1 MANRTLNFHGAAF
14 GEVPVQMN
22 AHINGQLV
30 FSGAVQPQ
38 SADHPDPVT
47 PGMFDNS
54 GILFSVVDSS
64 LFPTGSELTYPMTL
78 SVATG
83 ECVFLTVVYSNYM
96 PTSDITRFSGS
107 ISGTTLTVS
116 SVTSG
121 TISVGMGV
129 GVPGTTTGYGK
140 IVSGS
145 GTTWELDQSHT
156 VPEGSL
162 GAGKSIPGTPTDFS
176 DCYPQGDARTNVQID
191 GVDQTPDRQ
200 PGQENGEWTWC
211 INAGSTFE
219 CQLHV
224 APGLAP

>member
-1 MANRTLNFHGAAF
+1 MANRTLNFHGVAF

-38 SADHPDPVT
+38 SADHPDPLE
-47 PGMFDNS
+47 PAMFANA
-54 GILFSVVDSS
+54 GILFSVVDSP

-83 ECVFLTVVYSNYM
+83 ECVFLTVVDSNYM
-96 PTSDITRFSGS
+96 PMGEDRVRFSGS

-116 SVTSG
+116 AVTAG
-121 TISVGMGV
+121 TISVGMDV
-129 GVPGTTTGYGK
+129 ILIGTTTSYGK

-145 GTTWELDQSHT
+145 GTTWELNQSHT
-156 VPEGSL
+156 VPESSL
-162 GAGKSIPGTPTDFS
+162 GARKGIPGTPTDFS
-176 DCYPQGDARTNVQID
+176 DCYPQGDARQNVQID
-191 GVDQTPDRQ
+191 GIDQTPDRI
-200 PGQENGEWTWC
+200 GDEDGEWTWC

-224 APGLAP
+224 DAGSAP

>member
-14 GEVPVQMN
+14 GDVPVQMN

-38 SADHPDPVT
+38 AEDHPYPLV
-47 PGMFDNS
+47 PGMFNNS
-54 GILFSVVDSS
+54 GILFTVVDSP
-64 LFPTGSELTYPMTL
+64 LFPIGSELTYPMTI

-83 ECVFLTVVYSNYM
+83 ECVFFTVVESNYM
-96 PTSDITRFSGS
+96 PSVDVTTFSGS

-121 TISVGMGV
+121 ALSDGMV
-129 GVPGTTTGYGK
+129 VTNPDSTTSFGK

-145 GTTWELDQSHT
+145 GTTWELSKSNT
-156 VPEGSL
+156 VPEGEL
-162 GAGKSIPGTPTDFS
+162 RGFEQLPGTPTDFS

-191 GVDQTPDRQ
+191 AIDQSPDRTTGEQ
-200 PGQENGEWTWC
+200 GEWTWC

-224 APGLAP
+224 DAGLAP